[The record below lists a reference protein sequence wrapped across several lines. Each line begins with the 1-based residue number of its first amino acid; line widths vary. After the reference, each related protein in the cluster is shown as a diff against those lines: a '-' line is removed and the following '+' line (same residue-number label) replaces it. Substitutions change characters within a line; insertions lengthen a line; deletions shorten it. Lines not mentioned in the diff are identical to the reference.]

1 MLSSTSKAS
10 GHPIATSLG
19 THESTGAVD
28 IAYINVNA
36 GKIEMDVQL
45 KYS

>member
-19 THESTGAVD
+19 THESTVAVD
-28 IAYINVNA
+28 VAYINA
-36 GKIEMDVQL
+36 GKIEMAVQL